1 MSKSKKKIKE
11 MVRNNEDK
19 DSLTERFIREEMLM
33 EDGVF
38 AYTSVS
44 SLASTLGFSESYLNG
59 VIMDSY
65 YSDKY

>member
-1 MSKSKKKIKE
+1 MSKSEKILKE
-11 MVRNNEDK
+11 IVRNNKVK
-19 DSLTERFIREEMLM
+19 DSLTERLFREEMLM